1 MKRRLRQAVHCAPA
15 LALAALAGCTAILGI
30 PSDLERGGADSG
42 LDSPSSIDGGGDQL
56 VPGDARVDGDAAI
69 DNNVPP
75 PLCDPTK
82 EFAAPVVI
90 ASVSTPQDEGSPRLS
105 DDELT
110 MYFDGQRNLDPL
122 FDLYVTKRAKVTDPW
137 GPFASL
143 GSGVNTPNNYEFAPN
158 VTTDGRTIFFE
169 RQDPASAND
178 DFYVATRADTSSTFG
193 AATPVPEVNTPLYDG
208 KLCVRGDG
216 SELFFVKQGDQ
227 TSLDIWVAKLIGG
240 HYVTTRLNVV
250 NSTFDEYAPII
261 SPNGLVLY
269 FSSTR
274 PFAAGRTDEN
284 IWVATRAKTT
294 DDFGL
299 PTQVLNVNSPQSDEP
314 AWVSNDGCR
323 LYMISDRPGGPG
335 RQDIYLATR
344 PK

>member
-1 MKRRLRQAVHCAPA
+1 MKRRLFTCVPA

-30 PSDLERGGADSG
+30 PSDLERGGGADSG
-42 LDSPSSIDGGGDQL
+42 PDSASPVDGAGGDQF
-56 VPGDARVDGDAAI
+56 VPDARVDAAI
-69 DNNVPP
+69 DSNVPPPP

-90 ASVSTPQDEGSPRLS
+90 ASVSTPQDEGSPRLT

-110 MYFDGQRNLDPL
+110 MYFDGQRNGDPL
-122 FDLYVTKRAKVTDPW
+122 FDLYVTRRAKVTDP
-137 GPFASL
+137 FASL
-143 GSGVNTPNNYEFAPN
+143 GLGVNTVDKYEFAPN
-158 VTTDGRTIFFE
+158 VTTNGRTIFFE
-169 RQDPASAND
+169 RQDPASSND
-178 DFYVATRADTSSTFG
+178 DFWVATRPDTVSPFG
-193 AATPVPEVNTPLYDG
+193 TATQVPEVNTPLYDG

-216 SELFFVKQGDQ
+216 SELYFVKMGNQ

-299 PTQVLNVNSPQSDEP
+299 PTQVLNVNSPTADEP
-314 AWVSNDGCR
+314 SWISNDGCR

-335 RQDIYLATR
+335 GQDIYLATR

>member
-1 MKRRLRQAVHCAPA
+1 MRPRLRQAVRCAPA

-42 LDSPSSIDGGGDQL
+42 LDAPSSIDEGGGDQF

-75 PLCDPTK
+75 PLCDPAK
-82 EFAAPVVI
+82 EFGAPVVI
-90 ASVSTPQDEGSPRLS
+90 ASVSTPGQEGSPRLT

-110 MYFDGQRNLDPL
+110 MYFDAQRTTPY
-122 FDLYVTKRAKVTDPW
+122 FDLYVAKRTTLTDSF
-137 GPFASL
+137 GAFAPVA
-143 GSGVNTPNNYEFAPN
+143 GGVNTPDMHEFAPN
-158 VTTDGRTIFFE
+158 ISTDQRSIFFE
-169 RQDPASAND
+169 RQDPASLD
-178 DFYVATRADTSSTFG
+178 DNFYVATRVDTVSPFG
-193 AATPVPEVNTPLYDG
+193 IASAISAVNTPLYDG
-208 KLCVRGDG
+208 KLCVRGNG
-216 SELFFVKQGDQ
+216 SELYFVKNGGQP
-227 TSLDIWVAKLIGG
+227 SLDIHLAKLVAGN
-240 HYVTTRLNVV
+240 YVTTRLNVV

-294 DDFGL
+294 DDFGV
-299 PTQVLNVNSPQSDEP
+299 PTQVLNVNSPTADEP
-314 AWVSNDGCR
+314 SWISNDGCR

-335 RQDIYLATR
+335 GQDIYLATR